1 MKNSRL
7 NHIMRLYERIR
18 LSCEGKQLEVDV
30 KNLILFPEGVVS
42 VPGNNVPESDDLRH
56 APSEYHVARN
66 RYG

>member
-18 LSCEGKQLEVDV
+18 LCCEEKQVVIGV

-56 APSEYHVARN
+56 APSKHHVARS